1 VLLTLWANKIKPAAQ
16 IVHSGRPAAP
26 RGDARSAPKLL
37 CFGQSAHTY
46 SLNLRG
52 VACASPAVYS
62 AGIQHKTN
70 QQIDSLLAADSC
82 AMGMSYARPPHV
94 SGGQLIPGCLGCSAI
109 SLVDRCNW
117 TKKASRREL
126 LETHQCNL
134 ASGPSSKIALD
145 AHSRNNFSWPARFYV
160 PLVQR
165 HSITSWIDWRK
176 NVTTPQAPALDEPEL
191 TNLSRAE
198 ERLERDDERIADQDQ
213 WSHSYLH
220 YSIHFYDIGQIA
232 SGKTTCPLTPHQRL
246 LVQARSRRNWVTV
259 EEGVTS
265 HRIHGTQNST

>member
-1 VLLTLWANKIKPAAQ
+1 M
-16 IVHSGRPAAP
+16 
-26 RGDARSAPKLL
+26 ARSAPKLF

-52 VACASPAVYS
+52 VACASPAVSS
-62 AGIQHKTN
+62 AGTQHKAN

-82 AMGMSYARPPHV
+82 AMRMSYASPPHV

-109 SLVDRCNW
+109 SLVDRGSW

-134 ASGPSSKIALD
+134 ASGPSSEIGLH
-145 AHSRNNFSWPARFYV
+145 AHSRNNFSWSARFYV

-176 NVTTPQAPALDEPEL
+176 NVTTPQATALDEPEL
-191 TNLSRAE
+191 TNLRRAE
-198 ERLERDDERIADQDQ
+198 NVERDDEIIADQDQ

-220 YSIHFYDIGQIA
+220 YSIHFHETGQI
-232 SGKTTCPLTPHQRL
+232 SQERENRLPLTSHQRL
-246 LVQARSRRNWVTV
+246 FGACKISQEQGRRR
-259 EEGVTS
+259 GGCHITS
-265 HRIHGTQNST
+265 HTGTQNCT